1 MQKKV
6 NLAVF
11 ALFSCSLAMAQENN
25 TEQKAAS
32 GLDENA
38 FTFTEAQ
45 LGEDDDMSSNVTI
58 LNSTNNVYASEAGYL
73 FSPVRFRYR
82 AFNQKYNDVYI
93 NGASMNDM
101 ETGQFR
107 FSNIGG
113 LNRFTRNVDFAL
125 PFESNN
131 YSMTGMAGSNNYDM
145 RAGSMQTGQYASV
158 GVSNRNYTLRG
169 LYTYSSGFNDKG
181 WAISAGV
188 TYRWANRG
196 YVEGTF
202 YNALSYYLG
211 VQKKW
216 LNGHSLSFSTWGNPT
231 ERSTQGAST
240 DEAYWLANDYYY
252 NPYWG
257 YQNGHKRNSRV
268 VNDFAPSAI
277 LTWDWDI
284 NYKMKLTTSLFGK
297 YSMYKSTKLNYNNA
311 ENPQPD
317 YWKNFPSANFYVW
330 GDFKNGNNAY
340 NWDAWNSAVN
350 YWTASKYNRQIDW
363 DRLYYANQQAAK
375 NGQETMYYVQ
385 AKHNDNLNLVLSS
398 TLNTQLGR
406 KKNLATGIML
416 GKNSNRH
423 YQTMEDMLGGTIF
436 HNVNSY
442 AIGDYPITDP
452 RVQYDL
458 NTAGPN
464 NTGKLV
470 YEGDKF
476 GYDYRIDVN
485 KANAWTTFTS
495 EFSRMKAMLSGRIGY
510 TGMKRHGYM
519 RNGMAADNSYGDSG
533 TANFLDGGVKGSL
546 NVDLG
551 RGHAFSIGAGYEWRA
566 PMASTAFLAPEI
578 NNDFVTN
585 LKNERIFSS
594 EFSYQY
600 QNAWLHANL
609 SGYYSRLENV
619 TEWQNFYND
628 DENSFTY
635 VSMTG
640 LKKEYYG
647 LEAGLKVKLT
657 SWLDL
662 KTLGTISEAK
672 NINNVT
678 ANYMLSKSA
687 EVYTDKAYVIDMRES
702 GTPLT
707 VGSIGLGMHTG
718 GWYIDLNANYYDR
731 IYLSYSPSYR
741 YERVLK
747 NRQAAHQKYPEI
759 FDATVSE
766 DGNSFLPEAVAQA
779 KGHGGWMVDMSI
791 GKSVRLK
798 KGSLNFNLMITNLL
812 NNQKLVTGGYEQNSR
827 SGYTIDS
834 ATGEV
839 NNPRIYQ
846 FSKNPKKYYAF
857 GTNGMFQ
864 VSYRF

>member
-1 MQKKV
+1 MQQKV
-6 NLAVF
+6 K
-11 ALFSCSLAMAQENN
+11 LAMLALCYAPVSFAQNSN
-25 TEQKAAS
+25 TEQKVAA

-45 LGEDDDMSSNVTI
+45 LGEDDDMSQNVTI
-58 LNSTNNVYASEAGYL
+58 LNSNSNVYASEAGYL

-93 NGASMNDM
+93 NGAPVNDM
-101 ETGQFR
+101 ESGQFR

-113 LNRFTRNVDFAL
+113 LNRFSRNVDFAL
-125 PFESNN
+125 PFEGNN
-131 YSMTGMAGSNNYDM
+131 YSMTGMAGSNNYDF
-145 RAGSMQTGQYASV
+145 RAGSMQVGNYASV
-158 GVSNRNYTLRG
+158 AAANRNYTLRG
-169 LYTYSSGFNDKG
+169 MYTYSSGFNNRG
-181 WAISAGV
+181 WAITAGL

-196 YVEGTF
+196 YVEGTY
-202 YNALSYYLG
+202 YNALSYFFG

-216 LNGHSLSFSTWGNPT
+216 NNGHSLSFSTWGNPT

-277 LTWDWDI
+277 ATWDWNI
-284 NYKMKLTTSLFGK
+284 NDKLKLTTSVYGK

-317 YWKNFPSANFYVW
+317 YWKNMPSANFYVW
-330 GDFKNGNNAY
+330 GDFANGNNTY
-340 NWDAWNSAVN
+340 NWDIWNNSVQ
-350 YWTASKYNRQIDW
+350 YWQASKDNRQINW
-363 DRLYYANQQAAK
+363 DQLYYANQQAAK
-375 NGQETMYYVQ
+375 NGQETMYYLQ
-385 AKHNDNLNLVLSS
+385 AKHSDNLTFNLSS
-398 TLNTQLGR
+398 TLTAKVTKNSTLSSGFLLG
-406 KKNLATGIML
+406 T
-416 GKNSNRH
+416 NSNRH
-423 YQTMEDMLGGTIF
+423 YQTMDDMLGGTIF

-476 GYDYRIDVN
+476 GYDYKLEVM
-485 KANAWTTFTS
+485 KGLLWTSYTAELGRFQTN
-495 EFSRMKAMLSGRIGY
+495 FSAKLGQTNMR
-510 TGMKRHGYM
+510 RHGYM
-519 RNGMAADNSYGDSG
+519 RNGMAADNSYGNSG
-533 TANFLDGGVKGSL
+533 IARFGEGGAKGCINFDA
-546 NVDLG
+546 G
-551 RGHAFSIGAGYEWRA
+551 RGHAFKIGVGYEWRP
-566 PMASTAFLAPEI
+566 PMANTAFIAPEI
-578 NNDFVTN
+578 CNDYVSN
-585 LKNERIFSS
+585 LKDEHVFSS
-594 EFSYQY
+594 EFSYQF
-600 QNAWLHANL
+600 QNSWLHANL
-609 SGYYSRLENV
+609 NAYYSRLDHV
-619 TEWQNFYND
+619 TEWQCFYND

-647 LEAGLKVKLT
+647 VEAGLDFKLT
-657 SWLDL
+657 SWLNF
-662 KTLGTISEAK
+662 KTIGSICEAK
-672 NINNVT
+672 NLNNVT
-678 ANYMLSKSA
+678 AVYMLSKSA
-687 EVYTDKAYVIDMRES
+687 NVYSDKAYVAGMRES

-707 VGSIGLGMHTG
+707 VGSLGLNFHKS
-718 GWYIDLNANYYDR
+718 GWFIDLNANYYDR

-747 NRQAAHQKYPEI
+747 NRQSAHITYPEI
-759 FDATVSE
+759 FDAVVSE
-766 DGNSFLPEAVAQA
+766 DGNSFLPEATEQT

-812 NNQKLVTGGYEQNSR
+812 NNQTMVTGGYEQNSR
-827 SGYTIDS
+827 SGYTLTT
-834 ATGEV
+834 TGEV
-839 NNPRIYQ
+839 NNARIYQ

>member
-1 MQKKV
+1 MQQKV
-6 NLAVF
+6 K
-11 ALFSCSLAMAQENN
+11 LAMLALCYAPVSFAQNSN
-25 TEQKAAS
+25 TEQKVAA

-45 LGEDDDMSSNVTI
+45 LGEDDDMSQNVTI
-58 LNSTNNVYASEAGYL
+58 LNSNSNVYASEAGYL

-93 NGASMNDM
+93 NGAPVNDM
-101 ETGQFR
+101 ESGQFR

-113 LNRFTRNVDFAL
+113 LNRFSRNVDFAL
-125 PFESNN
+125 PFEGNN
-131 YSMTGMAGSNNYDM
+131 YSMTGMAGSNNYDF
-145 RAGSMQTGQYASV
+145 RAGSMQVGNYASV
-158 GVSNRNYTLRG
+158 AAANRNYTLRG
-169 LYTYSSGFNDKG
+169 MYTYSSGFNDRG
-181 WAISAGV
+181 WAITAGL

-196 YVEGTF
+196 YVEGTY
-202 YNALSYYLG
+202 YNALSYFFG

-216 LNGHSLSFSTWGNPT
+216 NNGHSLSFSTWGNPT

-277 LTWDWDI
+277 ATWDWNI
-284 NYKMKLTTSLFGK
+284 NDKLKLTTSVYGK

-317 YWKNFPSANFYVW
+317 YWKNMPSANFYVW
-330 GDFKNGNNAY
+330 GDFKNGNNTY
-340 NWDAWNSAVN
+340 NWDIWNNSVQ
-350 YWTASKYNRQIDW
+350 YWQASKDNRQINW
-363 DRLYYANQQAAK
+363 DQLYYANQQAAK
-375 NGQETMYYVQ
+375 NGQETMYYLQ
-385 AKHNDNLNLVLSS
+385 AKHSDNLTFNLSS
-398 TLNTQLGR
+398 TLTAKVTKNSTLSSGLLLG
-406 KKNLATGIML
+406 T
-416 GKNSNRH
+416 NSNRH
-423 YQTMEDMLGGTIF
+423 YQTMDDMLGGTIF

-476 GYDYRIDVN
+476 GYDYKLEVMKGLLWASYTAELGRFQTN
-485 KANAWTTFTS
+485 
-495 EFSRMKAMLSGRIGY
+495 FSAKLGQTNMR
-510 TGMKRHGYM
+510 RHGYM
-519 RNGMAADNSYGDSG
+519 RNGMAADNSYGNSG
-533 TANFLDGGVKGSL
+533 IARFGEGGAKGSISF
-546 NVDLG
+546 DAG
-551 RGHAFSIGAGYEWRA
+551 RGHTFKIGVGYEWRP
-566 PMASTAFLAPEI
+566 PMANTAFIAPEI
-578 NNDFVTN
+578 CNDYVSN
-585 LKNERIFSS
+585 LKDEHVFSS
-594 EFSYQY
+594 EFSYQF
-600 QNAWLHANL
+600 QNSWLHANL
-609 SGYYSRLENV
+609 NAYYSRLDHV
-619 TEWQNFYND
+619 TEWQCFYND

-635 VSMTG
+635 VSMTD

-647 LEAGLKVKLT
+647 VEAGLDFKLT
-657 SWLDL
+657 SWLNF
-662 KTLGTISEAK
+662 KTIGSICEAK
-672 NINNVT
+672 NLNNVT
-678 ANYMLSKSA
+678 AVYMLSKSA
-687 EVYTDKAYVIDMRES
+687 DVYSDKAYVAGMRES

-707 VGSIGLGMHTG
+707 VGSLGLNFHKS
-718 GWYIDLNANYYDR
+718 GWFIDLNANYYDR

-747 NRQAAHQKYPEI
+747 NRQSAHITYPEI
-759 FDATVSE
+759 FDAVVSE
-766 DGNSFLPEAVAQA
+766 DGNSFLPEATEQT

-812 NNQKLVTGGYEQNSR
+812 NNQTMVTGGYEQNSR
-827 SGYTIDS
+827 SGYTLTT
-834 ATGEV
+834 TGEV
-839 NNPRIYQ
+839 NNARIYQ

>member
-1 MQKKV
+1 MQQKV
-6 NLAVF
+6 KLAMLALCYSPMVF
-11 ALFSCSLAMAQENN
+11 AQNNN
-25 TEQKAAS
+25 TEQKVAS
-32 GLDENA
+32 NLDENA

-45 LGEDDDMSSNVTI
+45 LGEDDDMSQNVTI
-58 LNSTNNVYASEAGYL
+58 LNSNSNVYASEAGYL

-93 NGASMNDM
+93 NGAPVNDM
-101 ETGQFR
+101 ESGQFR

-113 LNRFTRNVDFAL
+113 LNRFSRNVDFAL
-125 PFESNN
+125 PFEGNN
-131 YSMTGMAGSNNYDM
+131 YSMTGMAGSNNYDF
-145 RAGSMQTGQYASV
+145 RAGSMQVGQYASIAAA
-158 GVSNRNYTLRG
+158 NRNYTLRG
-169 LYTYSSGFNDKG
+169 MYTYSSGFNDRG
-181 WAISAGV
+181 WAITAGL

-202 YNALSYYLG
+202 YNALSYFFG

-216 LNGHSLSFSTWGNPT
+216 NNGHSLSFSTWGNPT

-277 LTWDWDI
+277 ATWDWDI
-284 NYKMKLTTSLFGK
+284 NDKMKLTTSVFGK

-317 YWKNFPSANFYVW
+317 YWKNMPSANFYVW

-350 YWTASKYNRQIDW
+350 YWTASKPNRQIDW
-363 DRLYYANQQAAK
+363 DRLYYANQQASK

-385 AKHNDNLNLVLSS
+385 AKHNDNLNVTLSS
-398 TLNTQLGR
+398 TLNTQIN
-406 KKNLATGIML
+406 KKSNLASGFIL
-416 GKNSNRH
+416 AKNTNRH
-423 YQTMEDMLGGTIF
+423 YQTMDDMLGGTIF
-436 HNVNSY
+436 HNLNSY
-442 AIGDYPITDP
+442 AIGTYPVTDP

-464 NTGKLV
+464 NTGKLI

-476 GYDYRIDVN
+476 GYDYRIEVL
-485 KANAWTTFTS
+485 KGLLWTSYTAEVGRFQTN
-495 EFSRMKAMLSGRIGY
+495 FSAKLGQTNMR
-510 TGMKRHGYM
+510 RHGFM
-519 RNGMAADNSYGDSG
+519 RNGMAADNSYGNSG
-533 TANFLDGGVKGSL
+533 IARFGEGGAKGSL
-546 NVDLG
+546 SFDAG
-551 RGHAFSIGAGYEWRA
+551 RGHVFKIGVGYEWQPPKA
-566 PMASTAFLAPEI
+566 TTAFISPEI
-578 NNDFVTN
+578 SNDYVSN
-585 LKNERIFSS
+585 LKDEHVFSS
-594 EFSYQY
+594 DFSYQY
-600 QNAWLHANL
+600 QNAWMHFNL
-609 SGYYSRLENV
+609 NAYYSRLDHV

-647 LEAGLKVKLT
+647 IEAGLKVKLA
-657 SWLDL
+657 SWLDF

-672 NINNVT
+672 NINNAI
-678 ANYMLSKSA
+678 ANYMISKSA
-687 EVYTDKAYVIDMRES
+687 KVYTDKAYVKDMRES

-707 VGSIGLGMHTG
+707 VGSIGLDMHTN
-718 GWYIDLNANYYDR
+718 GWYIDVAANYYDR

-741 YERVLK
+741 YEQVLL
-747 NRQAAHQKYPEI
+747 NRQSAHVKYPEI
-759 FDATVSE
+759 FPAVVSE

-779 KGHGGWMVDMSI
+779 KGHGGWMVDLSI

-812 NNQKLVTGGYEQNSR
+812 NNQSIVSGGYEQNSR

-834 ATGEV
+834 STGEV

-846 FSKNPKKYYAF
+846 FSKNAKKYYVF

-864 VSYRF
+864 VAYRF

>member
-6 NLAVF
+6 NLAML
-11 ALFSCSLAMAQENN
+11 ALFSCSLAMAQNEKTDQNVA
-25 TEQKAAS
+25 Q

-38 FTFTEAQ
+38 FTFSEAQ

-58 LNSTNNVYASEAGYL
+58 LNSTSNVYASQAGYL
-73 FSPVRFRYR
+73 FSPARFRYR

-113 LNRFTRNVDFAL
+113 LNRFSRNVDFAL
-125 PFESNN
+125 PFEANG
-131 YSMTGMAGSNNYDM
+131 YSMTGMAGSNNYDF
-145 RAGSMQTGQYASV
+145 RAGSMQEGQYASV
-158 GVSNRNYTLRG
+158 GVANRNYTLRG
-169 LYTYSSGFNDKG
+169 LYSYSSGFNEKG
-181 WAISAGV
+181 WAITAGL

-202 YNALSYYLG
+202 YNALSYFFG

-216 LNGHSLSFSTWGNPT
+216 MNGHSLSFSTWGNPT

-240 DEAYWLANDYYY
+240 DEAYWLANDYQY

-277 LTWDWDI
+277 ATWDWEI
-284 NYKMKLTTSLFGK
+284 NDQMKLTTSVFGK

-317 YWKNFPSANFYVW
+317 YWKNMPSANYYVW
-330 GDFKNGNNAY
+330 GDYKNGNNMY
-340 NWDAWNSAVN
+340 TWENWNNAVN
-350 YWTASKYNRQIDW
+350 YWQASKQNRQINW

-375 NGQETMYYVQ
+375 NGQDLLYYVQ
-385 AKHNDNLNLVLSS
+385 AKHNDNLTLTLSS
-398 TLNTQLGR
+398 VLNTKLTR
-406 KKNLATGIML
+406 KSNLATGIML
-416 GKNSNRH
+416 GKSTNQH
-423 YQTMEDMLGGTIF
+423 YQTLEDMLGGAIF
-436 HNVNSY
+436 HNINTY
-442 AIGDYPITDP
+442 ALGDYPKTDP

-485 KANAWTTFTS
+485 KANAWSTYTA
-495 EFSRMKAMLSGRIGY
+495 EFYNMKAMLSGRIGY
-510 TGMKRHGYM
+510 TGMNRRGYM
-519 RNGMAADNSYGDSG
+519 RNGMAPNNSQGKSG

-546 NVDLG
+546 NVDMG
-551 RGHAFSIGAGYEWRA
+551 RGHAFSIGAGYELRA
-566 PMASTAFLAPEI
+566 PMASTAFISPEI
-578 NNDFVTN
+578 SNDFVTN

-594 EFSYQY
+594 EFSYLY
-600 QNAWLHANL
+600 RNAWLSANV

-647 LEAGLKVKLT
+647 VEVGAKIKLT

-662 KTLGTISEAK
+662 KTLGAMSEAK
-672 NINNVT
+672 NINNVN
-678 ANYMLSKSA
+678 AVYMLSKSA
-687 EVYTDKAYVIDMRES
+687 EVYQDKAYVMNMRES

-707 VGSIGLGMHTG
+707 VGSIGLNAHVN
-718 GWYIDLNANYYDR
+718 GWFVNLNANYYDR

-741 YERVLK
+741 YEKVLT
-747 NRQAAHQKYPEI
+747 NRQAAYKAFPEI
-759 FDATVSE
+759 FAPTTLDGMSWTE
-766 DGNSFLPEAVAQA
+766 DAVAQE
-779 KGHGGWMVDMSI
+779 KGHGGWMVDLSI

-812 NNQKLVTGGYEQNSR
+812 NNQTIVTGGYEQNSR
-827 SGYTIDS
+827 SSYTLD
-834 ATGEV
+834 ANGNV
-839 NNPRIYQ
+839 KNPRLYQ
-846 FSKNPKKYYAF
+846 FSKNPKKYYTW